1 MDGKKVY
8 QIQINGITESVNA
21 VEALNKQLDALDAR
35 IKTLQSK
42 SVNVGTGGGTK
53 SSSNASSLSEEAKL
67 EKQITQIDEKRKAY
81 SKEIY
86 QNYLAAQD
94 VLKETVND
102 QKQIAAQERLQAKTY
117 GNTMAGLKQ
126 ELADIKT
133 VMQTTDLGDNKFQEM
148 TKRAGELT
156 NKLKE
161 LEQSYGV
168 FGRNVGNYSSAFDG
182 MQKLTITVGGVA
194 REFNSAREASKTL
207 KNELIGLEAAG
218 SGNTEV
224 AKELRSEYYKL
235 TSAMDDA
242 MKSSK
247 AMDNAMDVMESFT
260 AMASVGQGLK
270 GFFGFDES
278 EIQRSIQKLVS
289 LQNVLQGIEK
299 LKKQMETGEGFGNI
313 FGEGSKAV
321 DSFVSKLT
329 GANVGINGLTMGSR
343 AATVAVRTLS
353 TALKGIG
360 IGLIIGAI
368 TIAVDAIEKLVRSLD
383 TTKTREEALER
394 EVKSLNRQYELRKD
408 LLAGSFMSGAINTEE
423 FLKEQYKLENEYIEK
438 QINLLQQRA
447 DILNEKSWWQSTKE
461 FFTSGEAGTG
471 FTGNK
476 FNGKAT
482 VSSWNQIGSF
492 SYDVSSIEEA
502 EEAWKKLNKAVDEGK
517 DYFSKYENSL
527 SDWFDSLFTTVE
539 ETKDAMKGMGNIVLS
554 NTIGEFEELNQKFK
568 EGEISAEDFAKE
580 LKVLTDRM
588 NSSEVLNSV
597 IANLDEYIPDDAV
610 REKVQNI
617 LTYIGRLN
625 DEFNAV
631 SESQIH
637 HWNQVRIDAMAEGS
651 AKIAAQM
658 AEDERH
664 EIAQYGHTQEQITLI
679 QKKYQRKRLD
689 ETKKHNKKV
698 SSEAKKNAKEQLEAE
713 KDLANLRI
721 ANMKEGLNK
730 VLKQLEE
737 ERKQKLAKV
746 EADGRLIGERQ
757 AEINKLYDKK
767 IIDAKR
773 EWTEKVEQ
781 AYKNMWDNIYAYSL
795 ESMQK
800 IAENISKSL
809 DIQRSDLEFGRNTKG
824 APYRMSPEN
833 SSYGIQGTN
842 QLSKGTQ
849 IELQLQEQNNK
860 KLRDTYNERLELIEE
875 YWKARIDFET
885 SAANNNYIAQ
895 IALENESYQAELRNA
910 AKHAEDLHKEL
921 EKNLREGI
929 ITREQ
934 YDEIEERNI
943 SEHAT
948 RVEALEHEH
957 KNKLKELEIEKVN
970 ALQNINAE
978 YYRNRLQELRDF
990 QTAIANLE
998 AKQPVYDKYGWG
1010 IINLSETNKNNENLL
1025 ESYRK
1030 LANEIV
1036 TLKRKLQDQLDK
1048 NEISFDDFQ
1057 QANRELDAFADNV
1070 GQKMDEVKYKL
1081 SIGAQIGE
1089 IIQSING
1096 YVQQGLQAIQTI
1108 MNAFEDYQDYQFEKE
1123 QDTLDKENEMLEKA
1137 LDKQQE
1143 IVEQHKNAIDDIESE
1158 LATARGDRR
1167 QHLIDQLNAEIA
1179 AERAAQKEKQKIEK
1193 QQKAAEKK
1201 QEELDKKRKEAEYKR
1216 NLLSIIVS
1224 TAMATANGLATQP
1237 FWPVG
1242 VAMGALATTLGMVQY
1257 ALAAKSKPYAHGG
1270 QLDGGVAQGP
1280 RHSQGG
1286 IKVLGGRAEIEGGEF
1301 ITNRKSTA
1309 SNIDLLEYINSKKTR
1324 VDLSDLLEFYNGNT
1338 IKKTIRSV
1346 RTRFEDG
1353 GYVPTLPNELDI
1365 KDQLQNIV
1373 VNQDNRPVV
1382 VSVVDINNKQEDV
1395 RRVQTLA
1402 GL

>member
-1 MDGKKVY
+1 
-8 QIQINGITESVNA
+8 
-21 VEALNKQLDALDAR
+21 
-35 IKTLQSK
+35 
-42 SVNVGTGGGTK
+42 
-53 SSSNASSLSEEAKL
+53 
-67 EKQITQIDEKRKAY
+67 
-81 SKEIY
+81 
-86 QNYLAAQD
+86 
-94 VLKETVND
+94 
-102 QKQIAAQERLQAKTY
+102 
-117 GNTMAGLKQ
+117 
-126 ELADIKT
+126 
-133 VMQTTDLGDNKFQEM
+133 
-148 TKRAGELT
+148 
-156 NKLKE
+156 
-161 LEQSYGV
+161 
-168 FGRNVGNYSSAFDG
+168 
-182 MQKLTITVGGVA
+182 
-194 REFNSAREASKTL
+194 
-207 KNELIGLEAAG
+207 
-218 SGNTEV
+218 
-224 AKELRSEYYKL
+224 
-235 TSAMDDA
+235 
-242 MKSSK
+242 
-247 AMDNAMDVMESFT
+247 
-260 AMASVGQGLK
+260 
-270 GFFGFDES
+270 
-278 EIQRSIQKLVS
+278 
-289 LQNVLQGIEK
+289 
-299 LKKQMETGEGFGNI
+299 
-313 FGEGSKAV
+313 
-321 DSFVSKLT
+321 
-329 GANVGINGLTMGSR
+329 
-343 AATVAVRTLS
+343 
-353 TALKGIG
+353 
-360 IGLIIGAI
+360 
-368 TIAVDAIEKLVRSLD
+368 
-383 TTKTREEALER
+383 
-394 EVKSLNRQYELRKD
+394 
-408 LLAGSFMSGAINTEE
+408 
-423 FLKEQYKLENEYIEK
+423 
-438 QINLLQQRA
+438 
-447 DILNEKSWWQSTKE
+447 
-461 FFTSGEAGTG
+461 
-471 FTGNK
+471 
-476 FNGKAT
+476 
-482 VSSWNQIGSF
+482 
-492 SYDVSSIEEA
+492 
-502 EEAWKKLNKAVDEGK
+502 
-517 DYFSKYENSL
+517 
-527 SDWFDSLFTTVE
+527 
-539 ETKDAMKGMGNIVLS
+539 
-554 NTIGEFEELNQKFK
+554 
-568 EGEISAEDFAKE
+568 
-580 LKVLTDRM
+580 
-588 NSSEVLNSV
+588 
-597 IANLDEYIPDDAV
+597 
-610 REKVQNI
+610 
-617 LTYIGRLN
+617 
-625 DEFNAV
+625 
-631 SESQIH
+631 
-637 HWNQVRIDAMAEGS
+637 
-651 AKIAAQM
+651 
-658 AEDERH
+658 
-664 EIAQYGHTQEQITLI
+664 
-679 QKKYQRKRLD
+679 
-689 ETKKHNKKV
+689 
-698 SSEAKKNAKEQLEAE
+698 
-713 KDLANLRI
+713 
-721 ANMKEGLNK
+721 
-730 VLKQLEE
+730 
-737 ERKQKLAKV
+737 
-746 EADGRLIGERQ
+746 
-757 AEINKLYDKK
+757 
-767 IIDAKR
+767 
-773 EWTEKVEQ
+773 
-781 AYKNMWDNIYAYSL
+781 
-795 ESMQK
+795 
-800 IAENISKSL
+800 
-809 DIQRSDLEFGRNTKG
+809 
-824 APYRMSPEN
+824 
-833 SSYGIQGTN
+833 
-842 QLSKGTQ
+842 LSKGTQ

-860 KLRDTYNERLELIEE
+860 KLRDTYNERLNLIEE

-885 SAANNNYIAQ
+885 SAANDSYIAQ
-895 IALENESYQAELRNA
+895 VVLENESYQAELRNA

-1036 TLKRKLQDQLDK
+1036 TLKRKLQDKLDK

-1057 QANRELDAFADNV
+1057 QANRELDSFADNV

-1089 IIQSING
+1089 FIQSING

-1179 AERAAQKEKQKIEK
+1179 AQRAAQKEEQKIKK
-1193 QQKAAEKK
+1193 QQEANEKK
-1201 QEELDKKRKEAEYKR
+1201 QEQLDKKRKEAEYKR